1 MDIMSNEI
9 LRQVEKEKDRALT
22 VQIEKN
28 RYLGIYKERVLLA
41 LTKNQVEEK
50 LIYKQV
56 EEACQKKVA
65 TRMVLSRAVELKF
78 LKKYMKIADEYGLNT
93 KLVDG
98 ISYVGDIALV
108 IASDTALK
116 DDINPFVTSYMDI
129 ITSKGLPLIYYQSLG
144 KKISKKY
151 MKVIKEKVPELA
163 GEYEELT
170 FFDTLCGIRCP
181 LEEKLGGKIYG

>member
-65 TRMVLSRAVELKF
+65 TRMVLSIAVELKF
-78 LKKYMKIADEYGLNT
+78 LKKYMKIADE
-93 KLVDG
+93 
-98 ISYVGDIALV
+98 
-108 IASDTALK
+108 
-116 DDINPFVTSYMDI
+116 
-129 ITSKGLPLIYYQSLG
+129 
-144 KKISKKY
+144 
-151 MKVIKEKVPELA
+151 
-163 GEYEELT
+163 
-170 FFDTLCGIRCP
+170 
-181 LEEKLGGKIYG
+181 

>member
-78 LKKYMKIADEYGLNT
+78 L
-93 KLVDG
+93 
-98 ISYVGDIALV
+98 
-108 IASDTALK
+108 
-116 DDINPFVTSYMDI
+116 
-129 ITSKGLPLIYYQSLG
+129 
-144 KKISKKY
+144 
-151 MKVIKEKVPELA
+151 
-163 GEYEELT
+163 
-170 FFDTLCGIRCP
+170 
-181 LEEKLGGKIYG
+181 

>member
-65 TRMVLSRAVELKF
+65 TRRGLSREINF
-78 LKKYMKIADEYGLNT
+78 LK
-93 KLVDG
+93 
-98 ISYVGDIALV
+98 
-108 IASDTALK
+108 
-116 DDINPFVTSYMDI
+116 
-129 ITSKGLPLIYYQSLG
+129 
-144 KKISKKY
+144 
-151 MKVIKEKVPELA
+151 
-163 GEYEELT
+163 
-170 FFDTLCGIRCP
+170 
-181 LEEKLGGKIYG
+181 